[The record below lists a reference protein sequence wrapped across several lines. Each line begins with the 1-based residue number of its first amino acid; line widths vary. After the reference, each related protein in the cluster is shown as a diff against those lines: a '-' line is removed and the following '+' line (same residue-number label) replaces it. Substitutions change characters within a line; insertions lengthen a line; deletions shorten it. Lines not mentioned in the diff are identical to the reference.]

1 MYSIIPLFN
10 AFFQGQ
16 INKNSDTLTFHGF
29 LGLNLLNSIYSL
41 EEADT
46 NNFLKYSKEITIL
59 VIFNH
64 PIISP
69 RTHQFQRIS
78 IYIAENRV
86 QFPRHSKKQDFF
98 CNGINDR
105 HCTLEAGDYGERGGK
120 GECSSRR
127 ESRAYERRM
136 KRSRRDRRRSP
147 LPEEVISATSKSVSP
162 DVHKLPDASYSLR

>member
-1 MYSIIPLFN
+1 MYIPLFN
-10 AFFQGQ
+10 AVFQGQ
-16 INKNSDTLTFHGF
+16 INKNSDTLTFHEF
-29 LGLNLLNSIYSL
+29 LGLNLLNSIFSGRSRH
-41 EEADT
+41 EQ
-46 NNFLKYSKEITIL
+46 FFEI
-59 VIFNH
+59 
-64 PIISP
+64 
-69 RTHQFQRIS
+69 FQRNNYTRDLQS
-78 IYIAENRV
+78 SHHFSKDSLVSENIYIYISENRV

-147 LPEEVISATSKSVSP
+147 LPEEVISAASKSVSP